1 MSYKRQW
8 WLSPFNQSFSST
20 KTFSRDVEFALQ
32 EKKKCKE
39 SNKKFI
45 SVVASA
51 VLVYNRYPS
60 ASIYEN
66 VGWAV
71 LSKYAFLQ
79 SLQEQLRYH
88 YGNIADA
95 YKAGITVPLSPSEIP
110 PGIIL
115 LIVDCNTH
123 LFSLISFVKRSYFI
137 GEDATSFDC
146 IGSLLKIN

>member
-8 WLSPFNQSFSST
+8 WLSPFNWSFSST
-20 KTFSRDVEFALQ
+20 KKTFSRDVEFALQ

-51 VLVYNRYPS
+51 VLVYNRYHS

-88 YGNIADA
+88 YGNYI
-95 YKAGITVPLSPSEIP
+95 YHVHVLHNVGGNSWKPETSLSEISKSKKNSQWNR
-110 PGIIL
+110 L
-115 LIVDCNTH
+115 
-123 LFSLISFVKRSYFI
+123 
-137 GEDATSFDC
+137 
-146 IGSLLKIN
+146 